1 MTEYSNWEFD
11 LHRMKEK
18 AIHLAQETA
27 AAASRAAAS
36 AKLSVQIAA
45 EEERLNRAY
54 QALGKLYYQDI
65 TTGVVTQGPW
75 YQQQLDNIA
84 QSLEKIRQLRSQK
97 EPASDLCP
105 VPQDTPEAGPEDFA
119 ESQEEQESATL

>member
-1 MTEYSNWEFD
+1 MTERNWEFD
-11 LHRMKEK
+11 LQRMKEK

-27 AAASRAAAS
+27 AAASRAANS

-65 TTGVVTQGPW
+65 TAGVVTQGPW

-105 VPQDTPEAGPEDFA
+105 VPQDAPQANPEDFA
-119 ESQEEQESATL
+119 EPQEEQESTML